1 MGPSGPGGPGSSRLP
16 LSPARTHTAWF
27 LLRPGRAAEADTESH
42 SAEWQHL
49 AHSTSKTSLGA
60 TADGAGILLSSQEA
74 PQMAGCPQPAE
85 AQGLGTGRHPEDDP
99 NSLPQALCP
108 MPPVITGESLPRPV
122 LPGPPPHRWL
132 CWDFL
137 SPLPRNQ
144 YHGPYPKPGAHVI
157 PAPPSLRSPLSL
169 GGRLSLPPPR
179 YRGKGFLW
187 HPFPRTHLAH
197 WQPICP
203 RQ

>member
-1 MGPSGPGGPGSSRLP
+1 
-16 LSPARTHTAWF
+16 
-27 LLRPGRAAEADTESH
+27 
-42 SAEWQHL
+42 
-49 AHSTSKTSLGA
+49 
-60 TADGAGILLSSQEA
+60 
-74 PQMAGCPQPAE
+74 MAGCLHPAE

-99 NSLPQALCP
+99 HSLPQALCP
-108 MPPVITGESLPRPV
+108 MPPSDNRGIPALASASR
-122 LPGPPPHRWL
+122 PPPHRWL

-137 SPLPRNQ
+137 NPWPRNQ
-144 YHGPYPKPGAHVI
+144 HHGPHPKPGAHVI

-169 GGRLSLPPPR
+169 SGRLPLPPPH
-179 YRGKGFLW
+179 YHGKGFLW